1 MQSARGELLKTE
13 TFIKCFRLGIDRVD
27 QYGARP
33 NNLRGGHDSVEG
45 VFQQCP
51 AKTTVLFHPVDG
63 QTRQQYHGDRIVWRH
78 LGGNARRQSSLS
90 TEPTVKE

>member
-33 NNLRGGHDSVEG
+33 DNIRGRCDSVKG
-45 VFQQCP
+45 VFQEGA
-51 AKTTVLFHPVDG
+51 AKTATLFHPVDG
-63 QTRQQYHGDRIVWRH
+63 QTRQAVRLPKPPH
-78 LGGNARRQSSLS
+78 
-90 TEPTVKE
+90 